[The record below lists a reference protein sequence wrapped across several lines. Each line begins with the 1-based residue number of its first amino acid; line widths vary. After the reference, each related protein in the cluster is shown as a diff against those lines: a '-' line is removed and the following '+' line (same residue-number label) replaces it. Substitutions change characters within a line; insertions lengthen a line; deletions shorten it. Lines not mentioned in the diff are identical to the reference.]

1 MIHEMQELIK
11 RAEDLIIAMK
21 GHPFATKEIE
31 NAYYDLMEILVDIR
45 IKQSADAMLDLE
57 FQLFLSRVGITKK

>member
-1 MIHEMQELIK
+1 MIPHMQELIK

-21 GHPFATKEIE
+21 GFQHPTKEIE

-57 FQLFLSRVGITKK
+57 FQLFLSRVGISKK